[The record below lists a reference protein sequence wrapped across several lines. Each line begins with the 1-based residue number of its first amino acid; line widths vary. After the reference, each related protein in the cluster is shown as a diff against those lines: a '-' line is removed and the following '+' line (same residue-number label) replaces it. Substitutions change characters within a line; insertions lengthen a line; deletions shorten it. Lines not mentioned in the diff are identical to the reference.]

1 MLPHLAFDMVRPS
14 NSGPPFVIVGILTHR
29 AQLVDFKGVEM
40 GLGNAPALPRLLTA
54 TPVLV
59 LSPLLFQFQPL
70 TGSGLELDFL
80 ESPPQSHL
88 ACKDDL
94 PHRT

>member
-14 NSGPPFVIVGILTHR
+14 NSGPPFIIVGTSPTGHSWWILR
-29 AQLVDFKGVEM
+29 EWKW
-40 GLGNAPALPRLLTA
+40 GLGNAPTLPRLLTA
-54 TPVLV
+54 TPVLA
-59 LSPLLFQFQPL
+59 LSPLLFQLEPL
-70 TGSGLELDFL
+70 TGSGLEPDFL

-94 PHRT
+94 PH